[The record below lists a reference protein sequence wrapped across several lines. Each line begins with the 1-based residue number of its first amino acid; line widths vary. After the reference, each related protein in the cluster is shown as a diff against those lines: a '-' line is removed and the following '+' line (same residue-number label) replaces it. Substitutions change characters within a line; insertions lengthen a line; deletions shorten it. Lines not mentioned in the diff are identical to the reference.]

1 MRFDKR
7 ETGRNRS
14 GKIRFA
20 SDDYYVNLA
29 CLVVHSGVVEEDTEF
44 LNSEW
49 CAQLLDFIGV
59 KQSGMELL
67 AGYLKRK
74 ERVKNGK
81 R

>member
-7 ETGRNRS
+7 ETGHNRS
-14 GKIRFA
+14 NKVRFS
-20 SDDYYVNLA
+20 SDDFYVSLA
-29 CLVVHSGVVEEDTEF
+29 CLIVHSGVVEEDTEF
-44 LNSEW
+44 LTSEW
-49 CAQLLDFIGV
+49 CAQLLDYIDV

>member
-14 GKIRFA
+14 AKVRFA
-20 SDDYYVNLA
+20 SDDFYVNLA
-29 CLVVHSGVVEEDTEF
+29 CLIVHSGLVEDDTEF
-44 LNSEW
+44 LTGEW

-59 KQSGMELL
+59 HMTGPELQ
-67 AGYLKRK
+67 AGYLNRK
-74 ERVKNGK
+74 KCDKNGK